1 MPLLLETIK
10 VEDGKAANLLYHQK
24 RFDKSRQDLFENA
37 MEIDLSTVIKAPA
50 TNLYRCRIL
59 YDTDIRS
66 IEYIPYRSKVIQSLK
81 VVASNIE
88 YVYKYANRDA
98 FNTLLQAHP
107 DVDEIIIEKE
117 GLITDTTI
125 SNLAFYDGGQ
135 WFTPE
140 NPLLQGTMRAKLLDE
155 KFLLETPIQK
165 KDIEKY
171 SHVALMNA
179 MIGFKIL
186 KNPTITT

>member
-10 VEDGKAANLLYHQK
+10 VEDGKAEDLLYHQK

-66 IEYIPYRSKVIQSLK
+66 IEYIPYRPKVIQSLK

-88 YVYKYANRDA
+88 YTYKYANRDA
-98 FNTLLQAHP
+98 FNALLQAHP

-135 WFTPE
+135 WFTPK

-165 KDIEKY
+165 KDLKKY

>member
-10 VEDGKAANLLYHQK
+10 VEDGKAEDLLYHQK

-66 IEYIPYRSKVIQSLK
+66 IEYIPYRPKVIQSLK

-88 YVYKYANRDA
+88 YTYKYANRDA
-98 FNTLLQAHP
+98 FNALFQAHP
-107 DVDEIIIEKE
+107 NVDEIIIEKE